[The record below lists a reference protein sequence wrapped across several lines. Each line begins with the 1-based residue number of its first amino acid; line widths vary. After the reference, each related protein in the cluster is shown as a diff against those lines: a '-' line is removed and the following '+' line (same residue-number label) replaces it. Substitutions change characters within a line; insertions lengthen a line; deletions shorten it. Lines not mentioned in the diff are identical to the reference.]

1 MMSDQEKENILI
13 QAILKYP
20 IGTRFDSTGG
30 TMNCVINDNNF
41 WWDGIS
47 LAIKILYG
55 QEDNTKGTGRVYN
68 SSKGWAI
75 ILSSQK
81 PVNSIIT
88 NYSIF

>member
-1 MMSDQEKENILI
+1 MMSDQEKENILV
-13 QAILKYP
+13 QARLKYP

-30 TMNCVINDNNF
+30 TKNCVVNDNKF

-47 LAIKILYG
+47 VAINILYG
-55 QEDNTKGTGRVYN
+55 EEDKTRVGRVYN
-68 SSKGWAI
+68 SLKGWAI